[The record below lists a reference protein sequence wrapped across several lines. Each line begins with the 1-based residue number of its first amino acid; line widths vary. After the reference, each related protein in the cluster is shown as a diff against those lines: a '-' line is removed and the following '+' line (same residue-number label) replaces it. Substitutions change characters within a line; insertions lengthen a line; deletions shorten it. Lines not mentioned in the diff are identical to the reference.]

1 VHGQPLR
8 SVVGSESSSICFSM
22 AFYMLF
28 ESSQV
33 GFWVPAVGPIDNSFR
48 NTVST
53 CQFAVLFRWAYA
65 RYCVIWNTHS
75 WNLFTLF
82 PKLFNANHHSTSST
96 KKTQG
101 VGTAGRL
108 VLGTSDSGVTIRSSA
123 GVQLLARRK
132 IASFL
137 VLLLRSHSHFPTYS
151 FIFGI
156 FTIFF

>member
-1 VHGQPLR
+1 MHGQPLR

-53 CQFAVLFRWAYA
+53 CQFAVLFSLSLCTILRDLEYPFLESF
-65 RYCVIWNTHS
+65 YFIPETFQCEPSLNIVNE
-75 WNLFTLF
+75 
-82 PKLFNANHHSTSST
+82 KT
-96 KKTQG
+96 KG

-108 VLGTSDSGVTIRSSA
+108 VLGTSDSGVTVRSSA

-156 FTIFF
+156 FF

>member
-1 VHGQPLR
+1 MHGQPLR

-53 CQFAVLFRWAYA
+53 CQFAVLFSLGLCTILRDLEYPFLESL
-65 RYCVIWNTHS
+65 YFIPETFQCEPSLNIVNE
-75 WNLFTLF
+75 
-82 PKLFNANHHSTSST
+82 KT
-96 KKTQG
+96 KG

-156 FTIFF
+156 FF